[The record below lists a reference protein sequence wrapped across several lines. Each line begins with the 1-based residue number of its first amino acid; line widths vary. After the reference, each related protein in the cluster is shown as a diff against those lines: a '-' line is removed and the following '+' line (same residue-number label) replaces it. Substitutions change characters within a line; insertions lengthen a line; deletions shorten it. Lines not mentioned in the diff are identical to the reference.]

1 MGNECKVCRKRNP
14 EEEIILNAPI
24 QKNNQSETLE
34 NSQSY
39 TKYLTFKEII
49 NSNPEHYKKLHKI
62 KKALLSYQKRQ
73 IYKNMLKKF
82 HESQKTFLYE
92 EYIETLSN
100 TKALSSLEK
109 IRCNIYRPMA
119 WWISSWNRHN
129 DLVRW
134 CNI

>member
-92 EYIETLSN
+92 EYIETYQTQKHYHPQKKNLIIPIN
-100 TKALSSLEK
+100 TNQEQYIQA
-109 IRCNIYRPMA
+109 NG
-119 WWISSWNRHN
+119 
-129 DLVRW
+129 LVDFVMEQAQ
-134 CNI
+134 